1 MLSISFKFDICCHTI
16 QRSLHIS
23 APMEVEDER
32 FEPFRKLLTEIP
44 LTTAEQAGFVCPGGG
59 RETDRVTAGS
69 ISVGRKPLKTKVH
82 PLPDRDTVLSKIA
95 LG

>member
-1 MLSISFKFDICCHTI
+1 
-16 QRSLHIS
+16 
-23 APMEVEDER
+23 MEVEDER

-44 LTTAEQAGFVCPGGG
+44 LTTTEQAGFVCPGGDDDG
-59 RETDRVTAGS
+59 RLTDRVTAGS

-82 PLPDRDTVLSKIA
+82 PLPDRNTALCKIA

>member
-1 MLSISFKFDICCHTI
+1 
-16 QRSLHIS
+16 
-23 APMEVEDER
+23 MEVEDER

-82 PLPDRDTVLSKIA
+82 PLPDRLEYIA
-95 LG
+95 EQNCSAVGYVAMT